1 MASVGTLKA
10 RRERAPDAP
19 EDDPMSEAVTIS
31 PILDDWSTRRLLVG
45 WREGQR
51 AAGRELFVRHY
62 EKIYRFFDSK
72 IKRNVQ
78 ELVEG
83 TFRDCLELA
92 STEVEVRVSLL
103 TFATHRLYDHFKFE
117 HVLESFAQTD
127 PSQLSLQELGGHPST
142 MIDTEPDL
150 LLLREAIPR
159 IPLGEQLLLEL
170 LLDDDSFSLA
180 QLARILGLEA
190 VTMDERVGRA
200 RAPLER
206 ELQRLDRDEP
216 VIEATRRTLSDKL
229 LEALQRASAEG

>member
-1 MASVGTLKA
+1 
-10 RRERAPDAP
+10 
-19 EDDPMSEAVTIS
+19 MSEAAMIS
-31 PILDDWSTRRLLVG
+31 ATLDDWSTQRLLVG
-45 WREGQR
+45 WRGGQR

-62 EKIYRFFDSK
+62 ETVYRFFDSK

-78 ELVEG
+78 DLVEG

-117 HVLESFAQTD
+117 HVLDSSVQTD

-170 LLDDDSFSLA
+170 LLDEEPLSLA
-180 QLARILGLEA
+180 QLAAILGLEA
-190 VTMDERVGRA
+190 VTMDERVERA
-200 RAPLER
+200 REHLEG
-206 ELQRLDRDEP
+206 ELQRLDREAAI
-216 VIEATRRTLSDKL
+216 IEATRRTLAEKL
-229 LEALQRASAEG
+229 LEALLRAGEG

>member
-92 STEVEVRVSLL
+92 STEVEVRVSIDANRSRIV
-103 TFATHRLYDHFKFE
+103 ATSDRRIGCSSTVPGRL
-117 HVLESFAQTD
+117 S
-127 PSQLSLQELGGHPST
+127 
-142 MIDTEPDL
+142 
-150 LLLREAIPR
+150 
-159 IPLGEQLLLEL
+159 
-170 LLDDDSFSLA
+170 
-180 QLARILGLEA
+180 
-190 VTMDERVGRA
+190 
-200 RAPLER
+200 
-206 ELQRLDRDEP
+206 
-216 VIEATRRTLSDKL
+216 
-229 LEALQRASAEG
+229 

>member
-1 MASVGTLKA
+1 
-10 RRERAPDAP
+10 
-19 EDDPMSEAVTIS
+19 MSEAVMIS
-31 PILDDWSTRRLLVG
+31 PSIDDWSTQRLLVG
-45 WREGQR
+45 WRGGQR

-62 EKIYRFFDSK
+62 EKVYRFFDSK

-78 ELVEG
+78 DLVEG

-117 HVLESFAQTD
+117 HVLESSAQTD

-170 LLDDDSFSLA
+170 LLDEEPFSLA
-180 QLARILGLEA
+180 QLAEILGLEA
-190 VTMDERVGRA
+190 VTMGERVERA
-200 RAPLER
+200 REHLEG
-206 ELQRLDRDEP
+206 ELQRLDREAAI
-216 VIEATRRTLSDKL
+216 IEATRRTLAGKL
-229 LEALQRASAEG
+229 LEALQRAGEG